1 MEENCK
7 IIIKQISNDFE
18 KINVEAFLN
27 KIHEAKEVNECYEI
41 SKEFCDVI
49 NDTKKDTLSYI
60 SQELESLMKVKSEI
74 NSNVKTINND
84 INQFINNIKGII
96 NQSKFK
102 LKNLT
107 SNTNDLNSN
116 LNLISGNLEKK
127 KYSLASSRVEKLFQ
141 LKNTMTLNIKSL
153 ESLNQKILEQIK
165 NEQINNKKAMSS
177 TISRPR
183 QNRTPSPF
191 RPQVKSMHNKSLT
204 MSKLYVNNRSK
215 PKRDLSVSSFNLKN
229 KRTYSNL
236 RDNSLNADRRNKNDN
251 YMKENEELKRK
262 LVIQKQVNERL
273 RKEIDKYKRKSNG
286 NTVNIASKTF
296 NPKDNIT
303 NVSSVNNTNLKNMS
317 LNLNQ
322 NVLKFNEK
330 INKISDL
337 MFSLTF
343 SINSLQNKKEIS
355 LLLEPEFTSVKKNL
369 LSVTTEI
376 SELKSYLLKI
386 SLDNENNN
394 TINNTNLNS
403 NNNGFS
409 QLLEPD
415 DDSSIN
421 QIDDLKKENFNL
433 QTSIDSFKSQII
445 SLTQKLSN
453 EQKSKENLEKSLSN
467 IKIKNDEL
475 LEQMYKMGQGNKS
488 ISNFN
493 RDEDTCLK
501 DTSTMSNSEK
511 TSLKEQLRLT
521 EKKYLELKGMYDS
534 NIESKNLIE
543 NLLKK
548 NLEDTKSTYEQKI
561 SKLKKKLED
570 KDKEMNKLKEYY
582 DNEEMNMINKIKED
596 NIENIQKLKNLY
608 ENKIMTISEQ
618 GSGANQNNFSK
629 MEENYIKQIEKLN
642 NELSKIKTERD
653 MENSNNL
660 SLNSFKEPWDEK
672 KEKELKRQI
681 EDLQSELKSY
691 EKIKEKNKLL
701 EEENKNLENKIKELK
716 ATIDENFETAREN
729 TTKNMNEIISLQDQ
743 ILKCKTSESKA
754 KDELLNIKHENIK
767 CKNDIKIYTNEINEL
782 KSLNE
787 KYLKEINDLKT
798 EKNDKNNDINKDEID
813 ALRKENN
820 NYVTEINK
828 LKSNINAL
836 NLEKNNSDMELNKI
850 KENYKKIKMNL
861 DLDLA
866 NSDKLKN
873 NITLLTI
880 EKEKLESKNKELTNK
895 LAKKDKEIIT
905 LITSNTKQKNKT
917 DEEFKNQTERLKS
930 EVENRKKMNDDYKS
944 QISELKKKIFE
955 MQNSEE
961 NDINNESIKD
971 IKERNSVF
979 SINHSTD
986 LNIFSSRNLPVFL
999 EKKFTNLV
1007 SKQTITLFIE
1017 SKYKPRM
1024 TPRSTPR
1031 GTPRSNRGT
1040 PSLAKKTE
1048 KKTSGE
1054 IKDVEEDDSEEYYDD
1069 DETDEEFNEKM
1080 KKLNEKNPN
1089 DSEQMK
1095 FYKKENRKMLYR
1107 LEDALA
1113 ENDELQ
1119 KKLIKIEEIVVKKQN
1134 ELYSELKKGFEIL
1147 INDFNLTNK
1156 NRDILNSF
1164 LKLMNFSD
1172 EEINNLISKKQ
1183 KGLLGFFK

>member
-7 IIIKQISNDFE
+7 NIIKQISNEFE
-18 KINVEAFLN
+18 KINVEAFLS
-27 KIHEAKEVNECYEI
+27 KIQEAKETSEYYEI
-41 SKEFCDVI
+41 SKEFCDII
-49 NDTKKDTLSYI
+49 NDTKKNTLSYI
-60 SQELESLMKVKSEI
+60 SQELESITKVKSEI

-84 INQFINNIKGII
+84 LNQFINSIKGII
-96 NQSKFK
+96 NQSKLK

-165 NEQINNKKAMSS
+165 NEQINSKKAMSS
-177 TISRPR
+177 TISRTR

-204 MSKLYVNNRSK
+204 MSKLYINNRSK
-215 PKRDLSVSSFNLKN
+215 PKRDLSMSSFNLKN
-229 KRTYSNL
+229 KRTLTNL

-286 NTVNIASKTF
+286 NNMNIASKTY
-296 NPKDNIT
+296 NPKDNII
-303 NVSSVNNTNLKNMS
+303 NISSVTNPNLKNMS

-355 LLLEPEFTSVKKNL
+355 LSLEPEFISVKKNL

-415 DDSSIN
+415 EDSSIN
-421 QIDDLKKENFNL
+421 QLDDLKKENFNL

-475 LEQMYKMGQGNKS
+475 LEQVYKMGQGNKS

-493 RDEDTCLK
+493 RDDDTCLK

-608 ENKIMTISEQ
+608 ENKILTISEQ
-618 GSGANQNNFSK
+618 GSGTNQNNFSK
-629 MEENYIKQIEKLN
+629 IEENYIKQIEKLN

-743 ILKCKTSESKA
+743 ILKYKTSESKA

-767 CKNDIKIYTNEINEL
+767 CKNDIKIYTNEISEL

-787 KYLKEINDLKT
+787 KYIISETNEVVDR
-798 EKNDKNNDINKDEID
+798 NKDEID

-820 NYVTEINK
+820 NYMTEINK
-828 LKSNINAL
+828 LKSNISAL
-836 NLEKNNSDMELNKI
+836 NLQKNNLDMELNKT
-850 KENYKKIKMNL
+850 KENYNKIKMNL

-866 NSDKLKN
+866 KIDKLNN

-880 EKEKLESKNKELTNK
+880 EKEKLESKNKELANK

-905 LITSNTKQKNKT
+905 LITSNTKEKKNA
-917 DEEFKNQTERLKS
+917 DEEYKNQTERLRN

-944 QISELKKKIFE
+944 QISELQKKIFE

-961 NDINNESIKD
+961 NDINNESINKD
-971 IKERNSVF
+971 IKDRNSVF

-1007 SKQTITLFIE
+1007 SKPTITLFIE

-1040 PSLAKKTE
+1040 PSLSKKTE

-1054 IKDVEEDDSEEYYDD
+1054 IKDIEEDDSEEYYD

-1089 DSEQMK
+1089 DNEQMK
-1095 FYKKENRKMLYR
+1095 LYKKENRKMLYR

-1134 ELYSELKKGFEIL
+1134 ELYSQLKKGFEIL
-1147 INDFNLTNK
+1147 ISDFNFTNK
-1156 NRDILNSF
+1156 NRDILISF

-1172 EEINNLISKKQ
+1172 EEINNLIAKKQ

>member
-7 IIIKQISNDFE
+7 NIIKQISNDFE

-27 KIHEAKEVNECYEI
+27 KIQEAKEANEYYEI

-49 NDTKKDTLSYI
+49 NNTKKDTLSYI
-60 SQELESLMKVKSEI
+60 SQELESLIKAKSE
-74 NSNVKTINND
+74 NNTNVRTINNEL
-84 INQFINNIKGII
+84 NQFINNIKGFI
-96 NQSKFK
+96 NQNKLK

-127 KYSLASSRVEKLFQ
+127 KYSLASSRIEKLFQ

-165 NEQINNKKAMSS
+165 NEQINSKKVMSS
-177 TISRPR
+177 TMPRTR

-204 MSKLYVNNRSK
+204 MSKLYINNRSK
-215 PKRDLSVSSFNLKN
+215 PKRDLSVSSFNLNN
-229 KRTYSNL
+229 KRTYTNL

-286 NTVNIASKTF
+286 NNANIASKTF
-296 NPKDNIT
+296 NPKDNIINIS
-303 NVSSVNNTNLKNMS
+303 NVSNQNLKNMS

-355 LLLEPEFTSVKKNL
+355 LSLEPEFISVKKNL

-394 TINNTNLNS
+394 TITNTNLNS

-409 QLLEPD
+409 
-415 DDSSIN
+415 
-421 QIDDLKKENFNL
+421 NL

-453 EQKSKENLEKSLSN
+453 EQKTKENLEKSLSN

-475 LEQMYKMGQGNKS
+475 LEQVYKMGQGNKS
-488 ISNFN
+488 ITNFN
-493 RDEDTCLK
+493 RDDDSCLK

-608 ENKIMTISEQ
+608 ENKILTISEQ
-618 GSGANQNNFSK
+618 GSGTNQNNFSK
-629 MEENYIKQIEKLN
+629 IEENYIKQIEKLN

-691 EKIKEKNKLL
+691 EKIKEKSKLL

-716 ATIDENFETAREN
+716 TTIDENFQTAREN

-743 ILKCKTSESKA
+743 ILKYKASESKA
-754 KDELLNIKHENIK
+754 KDELMNIQHENTK
-767 CKNDIKIYTNEINEL
+767 CKNDIKIYTNEISEL

-820 NYVTEINK
+820 NYMTEINK
-828 LKSNINAL
+828 LKSNISAL
-836 NLEKNNSDMELNKI
+836 NLQKNNLDMELNKT
-850 KENYKKIKMNL
+850 KDNYNKIKMNL

-866 NSDKLKN
+866 KIDKLNN

-880 EKEKLESKNKELTNK
+880 EKEKLEKKNKELANK

-905 LITSNTKQKNKT
+905 LITSNTKEKKNI
-917 DEEFKNQTERLKS
+917 DEEYKNQTERLKS
-930 EVENRKKMNDDYKS
+930 EVENRKKMNDNYKS
-944 QISELKKKIFE
+944 QISELQRKIFE

-961 NDINNESIKD
+961 NDINNESINKD
-971 IKERNSVF
+971 IKDRNSVF

-1007 SKQTITLFIE
+1007 SKPTITLFIE

-1048 KKTSGE
+1048 KKISGE
-1054 IKDVEEDDSEEYYDD
+1054 IKDVEEDDSEEYYD

-1095 FYKKENRKMLYR
+1095 LYKKENRKMLYR

-1113 ENDELQ
+1113 ENEELQ

-1134 ELYSELKKGFEIL
+1134 ELYSQLKKGFEIL
-1147 INDFNLTNK
+1147 INDFNFTNK

-1172 EEINNLISKKQ
+1172 EEINNLIAKKQ

>member
-7 IIIKQISNDFE
+7 NIIKQISNDFE

-27 KIHEAKEVNECYEI
+27 KIQEAKEANEYYEI

-49 NDTKKDTLSYI
+49 NNTKKDTLSYI
-60 SQELESLMKVKSEI
+60 SQELESLIKVKSEI
-74 NSNVKTINND
+74 NSNVRTINND
-84 INQFINNIKGII
+84 LNQFINNIKGII
-96 NQSKFK
+96 NQNKLK

-127 KYSLASSRVEKLFQ
+127 KYSLASSRIEKLFQ

-153 ESLNQKILEQIK
+153 ESLNQKILEQVK
-165 NEQINNKKAMSS
+165 NEQINSKKAMSS
-177 TISRPR
+177 TMPRTR

-204 MSKLYVNNRSK
+204 MSKLYINNRSK
-215 PKRDLSVSSFNLKN
+215 PKRDLSVSSFNLNN
-229 KRTYSNL
+229 KRTYTNL

-286 NTVNIASKTF
+286 NNANIASKTF
-296 NPKDNIT
+296 NPKDNIINIS
-303 NVSSVNNTNLKNMS
+303 NVSNQNLKNMS

-355 LLLEPEFTSVKKNL
+355 LSLEPEFISVKKNL

-394 TINNTNLNS
+394 TITNTNLNS

-415 DDSSIN
+415 EDSSIN
-421 QIDDLKKENFNL
+421 QIDDLRKENFNL

-475 LEQMYKMGQGNKS
+475 LEQVYKMGQGNKS
-488 ISNFN
+488 ITNFN
-493 RDEDTCLK
+493 RDDDSCLK

-608 ENKIMTISEQ
+608 ENKILTISEQ
-618 GSGANQNNFSK
+618 GSGTNQNNFSK
-629 MEENYIKQIEKLN
+629 IEENYIKQIEKLN

-691 EKIKEKNKLL
+691 EKIKEKNNLL

-743 ILKCKTSESKA
+743 ILKYKTSESKA

-767 CKNDIKIYTNEINEL
+767 CKNDIKIYTDEISEL

-798 EKNDKNNDINKDEID
+798 EKNNKNTDINKDEID

-820 NYVTEINK
+820 NYMTEINK
-828 LKSNINAL
+828 LKSNISAL
-836 NLEKNNSDMELNKI
+836 NLQKNNLEMEVNKT
-850 KENYKKIKMNL
+850 KDNYNKIKMNL

-866 NSDKLKN
+866 KIDKLNN

-880 EKEKLESKNKELTNK
+880 DKEKLESMNKELKNK
-895 LAKKDKEIIT
+895 LAKKDKEIMT
-905 LITSNTKQKNKT
+905 LISSNNKATKNK
-917 DEEFKNQTERLKS
+917 DEEYKNQTERLKS

-961 NDINNESIKD
+961 NDINNESINKD
-971 IKERNSVF
+971 IKDRNSIF
-979 SINHSTD
+979 SINRSTD
-986 LNIFSSRNLPVFL
+986 LNIFSSRNLPILL

-1007 SKQTITLFIE
+1007 SKPTITLFIE

-1040 PSLAKKTE
+1040 PSLTKKTE

-1054 IKDVEEDDSEEYYDD
+1054 IKEIEEDDSEEYYD

-1095 FYKKENRKMLYR
+1095 LYKKENRKMLYR

-1134 ELYSELKKGFEIL
+1134 ELYSQLKKGFEIL
-1147 INDFNLTNK
+1147 INDFNFTNK
-1156 NRDILNSF
+1156 NRDKFNSF

-1172 EEINNLISKKQ
+1172 EEINNFIAKKQ

>member
-7 IIIKQISNDFE
+7 NIIKQISNDFE
-18 KINVEAFLN
+18 KINVEAFLS
-27 KIHEAKEVNECYEI
+27 KIQEAKEANEYYEI

-60 SQELESLMKVKSEI
+60 SQELESLIKVKSEI

-84 INQFINNIKGII
+84 INQFINGIKGII

-165 NEQINNKKAMSS
+165 NEQINNKKTMSS
-177 TISRPR
+177 TISRTR
-183 QNRTPSPF
+183 QNRTPAPF

-204 MSKLYVNNRSK
+204 MSKLNINNRVK

-229 KRTYSNL
+229 KRTLTNL

-273 RKEIDKYKRKSNG
+273 RKEIDKYKRKSNS
-286 NTVNIASKTF
+286 NNVNIASKTY
-296 NPKDNIT
+296 NPKDNII
-303 NVSSVNNTNLKNMS
+303 NISNLNNTNLKNTS

-337 MFSLTF
+337 MFSLSF
-343 SINSLQNKKEIS
+343 SINSLQSKKEIS
-355 LLLEPEFTSVKKNL
+355 LSLEPEFISVKKNV

-386 SLDNENNN
+386 SLDNENNT
-394 TINNTNLNS
+394 TINNTNLNF

-415 DDSSIN
+415 EDSSIN
-421 QIDDLKKENFNL
+421 QIDDLRKENFNL

-475 LEQMYKMGQGNKS
+475 LEQVYKMGQGNKS

-493 RDEDTCLK
+493 RDDDTCLK

-608 ENKIMTISEQ
+608 ENKILTISEQ
-618 GSGANQNNFSK
+618 GSGTNQNNFSK
-629 MEENYIKQIEKLN
+629 IEENYIKQIEKLN

-691 EKIKEKNKLL
+691 EKIKEKSKLL

-716 ATIDENFETAREN
+716 TTIDENFQTAREN

-743 ILKCKTSESKA
+743 ILKYKASESKA
-754 KDELLNIKHENIK
+754 KDELMNIQHENTK
-767 CKNDIKIYTNEINEL
+767 CKNDIKIYTNEISEL

-820 NYVTEINK
+820 NYMTEINK
-828 LKSNINAL
+828 LKSNISAL
-836 NLEKNNSDMELNKI
+836 NLQKNNLDMELNKT
-850 KENYKKIKMNL
+850 KDNYNKIKMNL

-866 NSDKLKN
+866 KIDKLNN

-880 EKEKLESKNKELTNK
+880 EKEKLEKKNKELANK

-905 LITSNTKQKNKT
+905 LITSNTKEKKNI
-917 DEEFKNQTERLKS
+917 DEEYKNQTERLKS
-930 EVENRKKMNDDYKS
+930 EVENRKKMNDNYKS
-944 QISELKKKIFE
+944 QISELQRKIFE

-961 NDINNESIKD
+961 NDINNESINKD
-971 IKERNSVF
+971 IKDRNSVF

-1007 SKQTITLFIE
+1007 SKPTITLFIE

-1048 KKTSGE
+1048 KKISGE
-1054 IKDVEEDDSEEYYDD
+1054 IKDVEEDDSEEYYD

-1095 FYKKENRKMLYR
+1095 LYKKENRKMLYR

-1113 ENDELQ
+1113 ENEELQ

-1134 ELYSELKKGFEIL
+1134 ELYSQLKKGFEIL
-1147 INDFNLTNK
+1147 INDFNFTNK

-1172 EEINNLISKKQ
+1172 EEINNLIAKKQ